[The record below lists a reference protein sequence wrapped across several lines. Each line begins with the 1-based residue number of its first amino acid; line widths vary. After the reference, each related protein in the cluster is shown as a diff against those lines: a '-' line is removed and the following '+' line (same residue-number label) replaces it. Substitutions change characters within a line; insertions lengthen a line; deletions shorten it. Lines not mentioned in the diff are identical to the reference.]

1 MNQERIG
8 KFIAKCRKE
17 QNLTQE
23 ELAVKLNI
31 TYKAVSKWE
40 CGKNLP
46 DASIMLDLCNILKIS
61 VNELLSGEKVS
72 NDKYVN
78 NAEENLIALTRQ
90 IEKRKKIL
98 KNIQKLLLLFA
109 ITLFVLNMIFN
120 SIYGDN
126 WNRSDILYLTYIL
139 MSVNFGIAVIIAFL
153 NFDRK

>member
-23 ELAVKLNI
+23 ELAEKLNI

-40 CGKNLP
+40 CGKGLP
-46 DASIMLDLCNILKIS
+46 DASIMLDLCKILKIN

-78 NAEENLIALTRQ
+78 NAEENLITLTRQ

-98 KNIQKLLLLFA
+98 KKIQKLLLLFA

>member
-8 KFIAKCRKE
+8 KFIAKRRKE

-78 NAEENLIALTRQ
+78 NAEENLIALTKQ

>member
-1 MNQERIG
+1 MNQEHIG

-17 QNLTQE
+17 QSLTQE
-23 ELAVKLNI
+23 ELADKLNI

-40 CGKNLP
+40 CGKSLP

-61 VNELLSGEKVS
+61 VNDLLSGEKVG

-78 NAEENLIALTRQ
+78 NAEENLIILTKQ
-90 IEKRKKIL
+90 IEKRKNIL

-109 ITLFVLNMIFN
+109 IVLFVSNMIFN
-120 SIYGDN
+120 SMYGDN

-139 MSVNFGIAVIIAFL
+139 MSVNFSIAVIIAFL
-153 NFDRK
+153 NFDKK

>member
-8 KFIAKCRKE
+8 TFIAKCRKE

-23 ELAVKLNI
+23 ELAEKLNI